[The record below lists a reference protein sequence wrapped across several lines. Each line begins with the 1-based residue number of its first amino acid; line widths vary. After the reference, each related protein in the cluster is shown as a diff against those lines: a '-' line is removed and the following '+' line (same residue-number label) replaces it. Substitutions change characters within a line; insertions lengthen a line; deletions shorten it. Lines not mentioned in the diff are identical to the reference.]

1 MLPSLGLQPESH
13 HRVLDMCAA
22 PGGKTLQLLDMM
34 MTSALS
40 DSTATEAEQN
50 STPGTARDW
59 ALAQLCMQGVLISND
74 LQLQRQERTLR
85 RGICQPCTPLLVTAT
100 DAASFGH
107 SCALTPPLPSTG
119 TTTCMREFDRILCDV
134 PCTGDGTIRKSPG
147 LLSRWTVQQGL
158 KAHLVQAS

>member
-1 MLPSLGLQPESH
+1 MLSWLQARMALRRERAWSLLE
-13 HRVLDMCAA
+13 
-22 PGGKTLQLLDMM
+22 LLGWVFR
-34 MTSALS
+34 SLPFA
-40 DSTATEAEQN
+40 AEQN